1 MIRKENPYESPQTSA
16 TKMPTDTV
24 HPIGT
29 AIVAFLMSA
38 WFCPFHP
45 KVGNVAVPSIRLAF
59 ANWLLAAVVLGV
71 VVGVGLGL
79 LHWRIKRLTTL
90 GFHRILGY
98 AFIMIAALLVPFL
111 SLFVSPQ

>member
-1 MIRKENPYESPQTSA
+1 MSHDENPYESPQTSA

-45 KVGNVAVPSIRLAF
+45 KAGNVAVPSIRLAF
-59 ANWLLAAVVLGV
+59 TNWLLAAVVLGV

-79 LHWRIKRLTTL
+79 LHWRIRRSISPRL
-90 GFHRILGY
+90 HRILGY

-111 SLFVSPQ
+111 GLFVSPQ